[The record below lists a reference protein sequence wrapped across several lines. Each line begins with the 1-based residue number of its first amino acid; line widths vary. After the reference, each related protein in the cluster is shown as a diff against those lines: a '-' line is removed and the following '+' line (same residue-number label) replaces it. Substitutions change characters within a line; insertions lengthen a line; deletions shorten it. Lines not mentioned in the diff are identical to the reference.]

1 LYIQWRIL
9 KIQWKSPKHI
19 TNQKEFY
26 ENKMTLGRSCIWIK
40 SQEWVWVKGLVTP
53 NYTILNQR
61 VLRYVGSNTGA
72 WFDKAN
78 AAWLARKPFNE
89 GALGEVLRLQGREDF
104 IQLFANLPNVI
115 S

>member
-1 LYIQWRIL
+1 MVNPQNQVENLQSIL
-9 KIQWKSPKHI
+9 QTKKNSTK
-19 TNQKEFY
+19 TK
-26 ENKMTLGRSCIWIK
+26 NKMTLGRSCIWVE
-40 SQEWVWVKGLVTP
+40 SQEWVGVKGLVTP
-53 NYTILNQR
+53 NYAILNQR
-61 VLRYVGSNTGA
+61 ILRYVDCNTGA
-72 WFDKAN
+72 WFDEAN